1 MYTVLYLH
9 YHILGTFIFCICI
22 AVLYLS
28 NCFKNLSSCTI
39 LQVTKSLEEMLLGQ
53 VLGPQMW
60 QWACSG
66 TFICLDRFGRWWSWR
81 HGDWLG
87 RKIQKLQFT
96 STKTSVCG
104 SRLLFYK
111 VKEPFPWVE
120 QSGHTPRCMAFYETV
135 CWWLLFRISCPVCYL
150 YVSTI
155 WMCVW
160 VGYRRPSK
168 IICSQKGSTLC
179 QWGVEKTERR
189 CCYAYN
195 QEKIGLALQ
204 MTRTGSRGNN
214 SSHQRSNRH
223 VFFWQRKGY
232 HGYTSAE
239 QNINP
244 ADMRGAE
251 TAHFMHTGRR
261 WPCHSSVHPDWYIEE
276 EWCWAPHL
284 QVCPRVNIIG
294 VIPLTHWS
302 LHSR

>member
-53 VLGPQMW
+53 LLGPQMW

-111 VKEPFPWVE
+111 VKEPFPLVE
-120 QSGHTPRCMAFYETV
+120 QSGHTSRCMAFYETV
-135 CWWLLFRISCPVCYL
+135 CCWLLFRIPCPACYF

-155 WMCVW
+155 CMCVW
-160 VGYRRPSK
+160 VGYQRPSK

-195 QEKIGLALQ
+195 QERIGLALQ
-204 MTRTGSRGNN
+204 
-214 SSHQRSNRH
+214 
-223 VFFWQRKGY
+223 
-232 HGYTSAE
+232 TS
-239 QNINP
+239 IW
-244 ADMRGAE
+244 G
-251 TAHFMHTGRR
+251 
-261 WPCHSSVHPDWYIEE
+261 EE
-276 EWCWAPHL
+276 ETTCL
-284 QVCPRVNIIG
+284 IKDLIDSFSSDKG
-294 VIPLTHWS
+294 KDTMSIPLLNKTTI
-302 LHSR
+302 